1 MGSPLLQPLR
11 TSYFNLPLGYLALK
25 LSSDDARKKVVGV
38 RIARRKD
45 LPSQA
50 LNVNVTV
57 GPSREY
63 DPEEPQCTMIPQLK
77 PQEGETFV
85 DYFCKPALGQYLTGQ
100 FVKFS
105 NDQDYLT
112 ICEARVLV
120 QDISQQ
126 IEGALRDVLTQRL
139 FPDVQ
144 ALPKQLQNAALAVL
158 NGAGIPTDDDDIKA
172 PFLIALQEVVDA
184 KIKDSQQP
192 LSEKKVDK
200 VVLDIQR
207 VAGKIL
213 GMAMQMP

>member
-1 MGSPLLQPLR
+1 MYDDPTTETAGGRDLCGLLLQASPWSVSHGAIREVFQRPRLPHHLR
-11 TSYFNLPLGYLALK
+11 GEGSG
-25 LSSDDARKKVVGV
+25 ARHQ
-38 RIARRKD
+38 
-45 LPSQA
+45 P
-50 LNVNVTV
+50 
-57 GPSREY
+57 
-63 DPEEPQCTMIPQLK
+63 
-77 PQEGETFV
+77 
-85 DYFCKPALGQYLTGQ
+85 
-100 FVKFS
+100 
-105 NDQDYLT
+105 
-112 ICEARVLV
+112 
-120 QDISQQ
+120 
-126 IEGALRDVLTQRL
+126 ALRDVLTQRL